1 LIDHDQHRP
10 VLLQPGEDLAQR
22 GFILG
27 QLAVIDS
34 FSRASQ
40 RASMVVALAH
50 VQAEPD
56 GIFGCRIDH
65 SILSENRPRSLELIT
80 TPAAGTHACK
90 ETSPHRRAVSL
101 SAAGARP
108 GHLAATPPGSS
119 TTGQGS
125 HTRANDQIPG
135 GDPRINVTGS
145 PRYSYRTDVE
155 PSSRMC

>member
-65 SILSENRPRSLELIT
+65 SILPEIRPRSLELIT

-90 ETSPHRRAVSL
+90 ETWIL
-101 SAAGARP
+101 IRP
-108 GHLAATPPGSS
+108 CPYQQS
-119 TTGQGS
+119 
-125 HTRANDQIPG
+125 TRALDTWRQH
-135 GDPRINVTGS
+135 PRIIND
-145 PRYSYRTDVE
+145 RAR
-155 PSSRMC
+155 